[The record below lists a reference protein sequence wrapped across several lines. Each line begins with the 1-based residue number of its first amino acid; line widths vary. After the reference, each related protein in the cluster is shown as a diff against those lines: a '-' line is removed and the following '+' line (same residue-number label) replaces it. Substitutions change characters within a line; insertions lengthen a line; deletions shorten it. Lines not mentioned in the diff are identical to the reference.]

1 MAPQRTA
8 RTKTRAAGCVWALLL
23 VGSAAVAFGFTG
35 IEQSQEPPQPPQRH
49 SQRTTAAAPAAQ
61 PLPASRPIRVRIPDL
76 RVDAPLTGLSLTA
89 DGRLEAPPEDDPKLA
104 GWWSRGPSPGGQGT
118 AIIAGHVDLPSGR
131 AVFYDL
137 GTLEPGMHIDVPRED
152 GVTAR
157 FTVDAIDVYDAAD
170 YPDDKVYADTGRPEL
185 RLITCG
191 GGYDHRRG
199 QYNGNVVVSAHL
211 TGRGPLAK

>member
-1 MAPQRTA
+1 MAAQRNPGSTS
-8 RTKTRAAGCVWALLL
+8 RAAGCIWALLL
-23 VGSAAVAFGFTG
+23 VGSAAVTFGITG
-35 IEQSQEPPQPPQRH
+35 IEQNPVPPQPAERH
-49 SQRTTAAAPAAQ
+49 THQAAAAPAAP
-61 PLPASRPIRVRIPDL
+61 PLPASTPRRVRIPAL
-76 RVDAPLTGLSLTA
+76 RVDAPLTGLALDG
-89 DGRLEAPPEDDPKLA
+89 DGRLEAPPEDDPGIA
-104 GWWSRGPSPGGQGT
+104 GWWSRGPSPGSQGT

-137 GTLEPGMHIDVPRED
+137 GALKPGMHVDVPRQD

-191 GGYDHRRG
+191 GGYDHQRG
-199 QYNGNVVVSAHL
+199 RYNGNVVVSAHL
-211 TGRGPLAK
+211 TGDNR